1 MEWEKLGNI
10 FNPKIGFHP
19 KLYTHASNPLPLHLN
34 NNIYRIYYNGRDKQ
48 NRSSIG
54 AIEYDIISRKLI
66 KYFKQP
72 LFIHDNENSY
82 YSDGVSIGC
91 QYSIRG
97 NIYMLFMGWK
107 ILNNGFWQGEIGRL
121 KIEDDGSLTYRDDGP
136 LFSIDTANSISLSYP
151 FVAKN
156 SNGKYKMWYGSTIT
170 RDAGN
175 GEMLHVISNATS
187 IDGIKWIPNG
197 LAIPFEIGVAQAF
210 SKPCII
216 KNKYGLEMWYSY
228 RGNSDEKYCIGY
240 AKSLDGEG
248 WEIDNSKAGI
258 NVSDLGWDSEM
269 VCYPYVFNHKG
280 NRYMLYNGNGF
291 GKTGFGL
298 AVLKNDS

>member
-10 FNPKIGFHP
+10 FNPKIAFHP
-19 KLYTHASNPLPLHLN
+19 KLYTHASNPLPVHLN
-34 NNIYRIYYNGRDKQ
+34 NDIYRIYYNGRDKQ

-54 AIEYDIISRKLI
+54 AIEYDIISGKLTNL
-66 KYFKQP
+66 FKHP
-72 LFIHDNENSY
+72 LFLHDNENSY

-91 QYSIRG
+91 QYSMG
-97 NIYMLFMGWK
+97 GDIYMLFMGWK
-107 ILNNGFWQGEIGRL
+107 ILDNGFWQGEIGRL
-121 KIEDDGSLTYRDDGP
+121 KIENDGSLTYRDDGP
-136 LFSIDTANSISLSYP
+136 LLSIDTANSISLSYP
-151 FVAKN
+151 FIIKN

-187 IDGIKWIPNG
+187 TDGIKWIPNG

-240 AKSLDGEG
+240 AKSLDGED

-280 NRYMLYNGNGF
+280 NWYMLYNGNGF